1 MNKLIAE
8 QEYKMTIGIGYSNIY
23 RYFFIGTET
32 KKTDMV
38 NRLTDYKSSKCQKN
52 QLNRMPISN
61 LILRSLKLSMKGS
74 EPTIKLLIVC
84 MLITGT

>member
-1 MNKLIAE
+1 
-8 QEYKMTIGIGYSNIY
+8 
-23 RYFFIGTET
+23 
-32 KKTDMV
+32 MV

-61 LILRSLKLSMKGS
+61 LILRSLKFSMKGS